1 MNLDAIFEFCNMA
14 ALAGWLA
21 LLASPLAPKIADQIS
36 ALVVPLLLAVG
47 YTGLILAFWT
57 RAEGGFDNLTDV
69 MRLFTSPE
77 IALAGW
83 IHYLAFDLFVGAW
96 QARTARAERI
106 PFVIVV
112 PCLSLT
118 FLFGP
123 TGYFAFTCLRAARAM
138 NSRSLRHPLDAHTP
152 GGADGR

>member
-1 MNLDAIFEFCNMA
+1 M
-14 ALAGWLA
+14 G
-21 LLASPLAPKIADQIS
+21 
-36 ALVVPLLLAVG
+36 
-47 YTGLILAFWT
+47 
-57 RAEGGFDNLTDV
+57 V

-96 QARTARAERI
+96 QARTARTERI

-112 PCLSLT
+112 PCLLLT
-118 FLFGP
+118 LLFGSA
-123 TGYFAFTCLRAARAM
+123 GFFAFTCLRAARAM
-138 NSRSLRHPLDAHTP
+138 NSRPLRHPLDAHTP

>member
-1 MNLDAIFEFCNMA
+1 MSPDVIFEFCNVA
-14 ALAGWLA
+14 ALVGWLA
-21 LLASPLAPKIADQIS
+21 LLALSIAPKGADWVSGLVIS
-36 ALVVPLLLAVG
+36 LLLAVG

-57 RAEGGFDNLTDV
+57 RADGGFDSLTSA
-69 MRLFTSPE
+69 MRVFTSPGT
-77 IALAGW
+77 ALAGW

-96 QARTARAERI
+96 QARTVHM
-106 PFVIVV
+106 PFVIVI
-112 PCLSLT
+112 PCLLLT

-123 TGYFAFTCLRAARAM
+123 TGNFAFTCLRAARAM